1 MVISLEEAK
10 LYLRLDSNEE
20 DTLILQLIEAAES
33 LCMDIA
39 RIDHTE
45 LTAEAATTRIAVLY
59 AVAYLYEHREEVNQK
74 ELLSMLKALLF
85 GIRKV
90 MF

>member
-10 LYLRLDSNEE
+10 LYLRLDSNE
-20 DTLILQLIEAAES
+20 DDALVTQLIEAAES

-45 LTAEAATTRIAVLY
+45 LEAEAATTRIAVLY
-59 AVAYLYEHREEVNQK
+59 AVAYLYEHREEVNQI
-74 ELLSMLKALLF
+74 ELLSTLKSLLF
-85 GIRKV
+85 GARRV
-90 MF
+90 VF